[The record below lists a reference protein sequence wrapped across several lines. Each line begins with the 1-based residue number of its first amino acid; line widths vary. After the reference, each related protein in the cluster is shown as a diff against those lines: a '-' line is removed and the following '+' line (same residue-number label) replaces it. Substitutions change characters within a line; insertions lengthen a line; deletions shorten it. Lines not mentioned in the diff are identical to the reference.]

1 MAKNLEIN
9 VDIKFDKSKATSLEA
24 LINNINKNNKFSIN
38 IDTSK
43 AEISLSSM
51 LEKLKKIQQITNNL
65 GGNFNTKN
73 SDQLNK
79 EKEILEQVATAKKKA
94 SEISNNTSIKQTDIQ
109 SYDKLQQKLTEI
121 INSKKQL
128 SSVTMNTDNL
138 QNLTSAVIKYKNEL
152 GQAISEQW
160 KLITDKKTNVSSFVN
175 TSTKVSDN
183 TSQKNTYNEINNLLK
198 QQYKI
203 ETQLITAQGEK
214 KQVLQQNLA
223 IVKQNLSAKSNNKE
237 EILTQQQ
244 LNSLINTEL
253 QLKRSLQV
261 AQSANNDK
269 INQEL
274 SNTKQLIEL
283 SQKQLTNQLNTI
295 QSKNNSNINS
305 SFLSQFQNSLKG
317 NDIANRI
324 EQIRQKIN
332 SLNGVNTKDVRSQV
346 ANLKSEIV
354 ELDQKV
360 QMNGIQTG
368 QRQFTS
374 FGQTISNVASKF
386 GIFLTA
392 ATAINKLIQE
402 VKQGI
407 EYVKYLDESF
417 TDMAMTMEQLT
428 KTQFNEMGDQLDE
441 MAKKMGVTIEA
452 VHDIGRIYSNEKTSV
467 EEILAKTKPT
477 AELSNI
483 AGMNALT
490 ASKNMQDIANQFKLL
505 ENEGSEASEVFAHV
519 GDVMTAVSKNMTYD
533 FASGI
538 QELSSAIST
547 SGSVAEMSGDNMER
561 YTAIIGSLIEQ
572 TGRSG
577 SELANAYK
585 MIAARVK

>member
-94 SEISNNTSIKQTDIQ
+94 SEISSNTSIKQTDIQ

-505 ENEGSEASEVFAHV
+505 EDEGSEASEVFSHV
-519 GDVMTAVSKNMTYD
+519 GDVMTSVSKNMTYD
-533 FASGI
+533 FAKP
-538 QELSSAIST
+538 
-547 SGSVAEMSGDNMER
+547 
-561 YTAIIGSLIEQ
+561 
-572 TGRSG
+572 
-577 SELANAYK
+577 LANLYGN
-585 MIAARVK
+585 I

>member
-9 VDIKFDKSKATSLEA
+9 VDIKFDKSKTASLES
-24 LINNINKNNKFSIN
+24 LINNINKNNKLSIN
-38 IDTSK
+38 FDNSNITT
-43 AEISLSSM
+43 SLSSLLKT
-51 LEKLKKIQQITNNL
+51 LEKIQRITNNTK
-65 GGNFNTKN
+65 FNTN
-73 SDQLNK
+73 NNNNNQSNQS
-79 EKEILEQVATAKKKA
+79 TASLY
-94 SEISNNTSIKQTDIQ
+94 SEIN
-109 SYDKLQQKLTEI
+109 KLLR
-121 INSKKQL
+121 
-128 SSVTMNTDNL
+128 
-138 QNLTSAVIKYKNEL
+138 
-152 GQAISEQW
+152 EQ
-160 KLITDKKTNVSSFVN
+160 
-175 TSTKVSDN
+175 
-183 TSQKNTYNEINNLLK
+183 YR
-198 QQYKI
+198 I
-203 ETQLITAQGEK
+203 ETQLITAEGEK
-214 KQVLQQNLA
+214 RQTLQQNLA
-223 IVKQNLSAKSNNKE
+223 TVKQSLTTKSINKE
-237 EILTQQQ
+237 ELLTQQQ
-244 LNSLINTEL
+244 LNNLLNTEL
-253 QLKRSLQV
+253 QLKRNLQT

-295 QSKNNSNINS
+295 QSKNNSNINN
-305 SFLSQFQNSLKG
+305 SFLSQFQNSLNG

-332 SLNGVNTKDVRSQV
+332 SLNGVNIKDVRSQV
-346 ANLKSEIV
+346 TNLKSEIV

-360 QMNGIQTG
+360 QMNGVQTG
-368 QRQFTS
+368 QRRFTS

-392 ATAINKLIQE
+392 ATAINKLIRE
-402 VKQGI
+402 IKQGI

-505 ENEGSEASEVFAHV
+505 EDEGSEASEVFSHV
-519 GDVMTAVSKNMTYD
+519 GDVMTSVSKNMTYD
-533 FASGI
+533 FAKP
-538 QELSSAIST
+538 
-547 SGSVAEMSGDNMER
+547 
-561 YTAIIGSLIEQ
+561 
-572 TGRSG
+572 
-577 SELANAYK
+577 LANLYGN
-585 MIAARVK
+585 I

>member
-547 SGSVAEMSGDNMER
+547 SGSVAEMSGDSMER
-561 YTAIIGSLIEQ
+561 YTATIGSLIEQ